1 LRLEKCKKI
10 TYSNAVRINM
20 VNQKNLLRKGALLVV
35 VSLMLLTSCTITE
48 TLSFRQTG
56 YNYSEFDFSVEE
68 FFIAVL
74 QDFSDFSA
82 PDAGEGELMDRAI
95 DDFQRALIFSPTT
108 RAVDLRKTGENSY
121 EGTFE
126 FSNIM
131 RLLSDLGAGENQS
144 LLRMA
149 NKSMTFSLSMDNYHQ
164 LVPVIPFL
172 ADENFEAFGPVYNQG
187 LSEDD
192 YLEMISFMLGEEGP
206 PAIESSVI
214 TLRVNTPTAI
224 TTFTNGKK
232 VSEQVYEFSFPLID
246 FLLLAKPIT
255 FSVSWK

>member
-1 LRLEKCKKI
+1 
-10 TYSNAVRINM
+10 M
-20 VNQKNLLRKGALLVV
+20 VNHKNRVIQGTLLLIVFLL
-35 VSLMLLTSCTITE
+35 LFASCTITE
-48 TLSFRQTG
+48 SLSFKQTG
-56 YNYSEFDFSVEE
+56 YHYSEFDFSVEE

-74 QDFSDFSA
+74 QDFSEFSA
-82 PDAGEGELMDRAI
+82 PDVGEGELMDRAI
-95 DDFQRALIFSPTT
+95 EDFERALAYSPTT
-108 RAVDLRKTGENSY
+108 RTVDLRKTGENSY
-121 EGTFE
+121 VGTFE

-131 RLLSDLGAGENQS
+131 RLLSDLGAGENQN
-144 LLRMA
+144 LLKVT
-149 NKSMTFSLSMDNYHQ
+149 NNSMTFFLSMDNYHQ

-224 TTFTNGKK
+224 TSFSNGEK

-255 FSVSWK
+255 FSVSWT